1 MLYFDIIPREL
12 LHQILYNV
20 LERKDVLTLYNS
32 NISIF
37 RQVLDDP
44 NYWNE
49 RVRYYI
55 IPFIIN
61 STNNKQFININYKAI
76 PSDLLNYASE
86 DIYSKMYKYERLVIS
101 YTNVISDIKQLII
114 QSPTI
119 NINCCVLYALNTITN
134 FELVCPH
141 SVICDKFEILNMIA
155 TVHPVTYSRNTDE
168 TGIIGISFNRGSTFY
183 FTIVIEDIEHFKYEV
198 GVQNV
203 FDLLLHLYC
212 NGATLI

>member
-37 RQVLDDP
+37 RQVLDDS

-55 IPFIIN
+55 IPFTIN
-61 STNNKQFININYKAI
+61 STNNKEFININYKAI

-101 YTNVISDIKQLII
+101 YTNSARDIRQLII
-114 QSPTI
+114 QNESSDVQYI
-119 NINCCVLYALNTITN
+119 ILYALNSITN

-141 SVICDKFEILNMIA
+141 SIMCDKFEILNMIA
-155 TVHPVTYSRNTDE
+155 TIDPVIYSVNTDE
-168 TGIIGISFNRGSTFY
+168 AGVIGISFNNTFH
-183 FTIVIEDIEHFKYEV
+183 FTIMVEDIEHFKYDV

-212 NGATLI
+212 NGATVC